1 MKMYSTQ
8 NNKLIAVNTQAAKQ
22 MHNDTISGSHDI
34 YGSFPAIKDDE
45 DLAFGRLQSFG
56 YVQAN
61 MLFNSAAIA
70 NDLYEHDC

>member
-1 MKMYSTQ
+1 
-8 NNKLIAVNTQAAKQ
+8 

-45 DLAFGRLQSFG
+45 DLAFGRL
-56 YVQAN
+56 AN
-61 MLFNSAAIA
+61 FIPEGVVMLHNSPTLA